1 MLCMKKVW
9 PRLVVFYEK
18 SMFPP
23 GIVRSNERV
32 FTLQFRKEKRG
43 DGMKRK
49 QKNASRAWIRRDWDL
64 YLMLVLPMI
73 YIIVFKYVPMYGVQ
87 IAFRNYNVFKGM
99 SASPFVGLKYFKQFF
114 GSSELPKLLGNTLRI
129 SIYGLFAGMVFPIIL
144 AIILNYLRNL
154 RYKKVVQTVT
164 YAPYFISTTVM
175 VSMILQFMAWDSGP
189 VNRLLVMLGG
199 HQIDFLGDPK
209 KFAHLYVWSGIWQY
223 TGYNAIIYIATL
235 ASVDP
240 TLHEAAVVDGA
251 TKFWR
256 VWHIDLPSIKSTIII
271 LMIMSLG
278 GTLSTGFEKI
288 YLMQNNMNIRASEVI
303 DTYVYKIG
311 IASPIANYSY
321 PTAIGLFQSLVGML
335 MIVMANII
343 SKKVGEESLW

>member
-1 MLCMKKVW
+1 MAK
-9 PRLVVFYEK
+9 
-18 SMFPP
+18 
-23 GIVRSNERV
+23 
-32 FTLQFRKEKRG
+32 
-43 DGMKRK
+43 K
-49 QKNASRAWIRRDWDL
+49 QKNASKAWIRRDWDL
-64 YLMLVLPMI
+64 YLMLIIPMI

-87 IAFRNYNVFKGM
+87 IAFRDYNVFKGM
-99 SASPFVGLKYFKQFF
+99 AASPFVGFKYFKQFF
-114 GSSELPKLLGNTLRI
+114 GSSEFTRLIGNTLKI
-129 SIYGLFAGMVFPIIL
+129 SIYGLVAGMVFPIIL
-144 AIILNYLRNL
+144 ALVLNYTGNL
-154 RYKKVVQTVT
+154 RYKKIVQTVT

-175 VSMILQFMAWDSGP
+175 VSMLLQFLAWDSGP
-189 VNRLLVMLGG
+189 INQLLQNMGL

-209 KFAHLYVWSGIWQY
+209 KFAHLYVWSGIWQF

-235 ASVDP
+235 SSVDP

-278 GTLSTGFEKI
+278 STLSTGFEKI
-288 YLMQNNMNIRASEVI
+288 YLMQNNLNSGVSEVI

-311 IASPIANYSY
+311 LASPIANYSY
-321 PTAIGLFQSLVGML
+321 PTAIGLFQSLIGMVL
-335 MIVMANII
+335 ITTANII

>member
-1 MLCMKKVW
+1 MAK
-9 PRLVVFYEK
+9 
-18 SMFPP
+18 
-23 GIVRSNERV
+23 
-32 FTLQFRKEKRG
+32 
-43 DGMKRK
+43 K
-49 QKNASRAWIRRDWDL
+49 QKNASKAWIRRDWDL
-64 YLMLVLPMI
+64 YLMLIIPMI

-87 IAFRNYNVFKGM
+87 IAFRDYNVFKGM
-99 SASPFVGLKYFKQFF
+99 AGSPFVGFKYFKQFF
-114 GSSELPKLLGNTLRI
+114 GSSEFTRLIGNTLKI
-129 SIYGLFAGMVFPIIL
+129 SIYGLVAGMVFPIIL
-144 AIILNYLRNL
+144 ALVLNYTGNL
-154 RYKKVVQTVT
+154 RYKKIVQTVT

-175 VSMILQFMAWDSGP
+175 VSMLLQFLAWDSGP
-189 VNRLLVMLGG
+189 INQLLQNMGL

-209 KFAHLYVWSGIWQY
+209 KFAHLYVWSGIWQF

-235 ASVDP
+235 SSVDP

-278 GTLSTGFEKI
+278 STLSTGFEKI
-288 YLMQNNMNIRASEVI
+288 YLMQNNLNSGVSEVI

-311 IASPIANYSY
+311 LASPIANYSY
-321 PTAIGLFQSLVGML
+321 PTAIGLFQSLIGMIL
-335 MIVMANII
+335 ITTANII

>member
-49 QKNASRAWIRRDWDL
+49 QKNASKAWLRRDWDL
-64 YLMLVLPMI
+64 YLMLGLPLI

>member
-1 MLCMKKVW
+1 
-9 PRLVVFYEK
+9 
-18 SMFPP
+18 
-23 GIVRSNERV
+23 
-32 FTLQFRKEKRG
+32 
-43 DGMKRK
+43 MKR
-49 QKNASRAWIRRDWDL
+49 QKNASKAWIRRDWDL
-64 YLMLVLPMI
+64 YVMLILPMV

-87 IAFRNYNVFKGM
+87 IAFRDYNVFKGM
-99 SASPFVGLKYFKQFF
+99 SKSPFVGLKYFKQFF
-114 GSSELPKLLGNTLRI
+114 GSTELPKLVGNTLKI
-129 SIYGLFAGMVFPIIL
+129 SLYGLFAGMIFPIIL
-144 AIILNYLRNL
+144 ALILNYLGNL

-175 VSMILQFMAWDSGP
+175 VSMILQFLAWDSGP
-189 VNRLLVMLGG
+189 VNQILQKMGMS
-199 HQIDFLGDPK
+199 QIDFLGDPK
-209 KFAHLYVWSGIWQY
+209 KFVHLYVWSGIWQY

-235 ASVDP
+235 SSVDP

-256 VWHIDLPSIKSTIII
+256 IWHIDLPCIKSTIII

-288 YLMQNNMNIRASEVI
+288 YLMQNNMNLRASEVI

-321 PTAIGLFQSLVGML
+321 PTAIGLFQSLVGMF
-335 MIVMANII
+335 MIIMANVI